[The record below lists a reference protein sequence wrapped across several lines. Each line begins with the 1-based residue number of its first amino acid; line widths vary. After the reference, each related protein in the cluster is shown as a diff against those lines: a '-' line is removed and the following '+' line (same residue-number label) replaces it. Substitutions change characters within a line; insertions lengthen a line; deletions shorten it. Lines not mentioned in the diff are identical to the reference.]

1 MPQQAIQSR
10 FFALSPNAYVVLD
23 PHLGIVDANR
33 AYLQVTGRRL
43 EELRG
48 RNIFEAFPGNTEH
61 GVDPGTVQLRHSFD
75 KVLRTRE
82 TDHIALIRY
91 DIAERQAD
99 GSDRLTHR
107 YWSASHI
114 PILDEAGDVSFILQH
129 TVDVTELQM
138 LKHAARAAPPAPDL
152 PDAPASRAAAPDI
165 NEAGVLQRAQALQAA
180 NLTLISQY
188 RRLLHMFD
196 QSPGFFAMLR
206 GPLHT
211 FEMANHAYYQ
221 LVGRRELVGRTV
233 REALPEVIDQSYMQL
248 LDRVYATGEP
258 FVGRGMPI
266 QLRRQP
272 DGPLADARVDF
283 LYQPIFEADG
293 SVSGIFVQGSDVT
306 EQHRATEESRT
317 YRDQLEALVRERT
330 AALQRSQAEHAETQ
344 AQLQHVQKL
353 ESLGRL
359 TGGVAHDFNN
369 LLQVVGSSLHLLKV
383 LTGTQVP
390 KAQRWIETA
399 SNAVASGAKLTGQLL
414 AFARRQ
420 PLAPQTINVGQIVDG
435 MGDLLGRALGEAI
448 EIRTTLAPDLW
459 NTYADP
465 HQLENVILNLA
476 INARDAMSGSGR
488 LFIEIYNTSLD
499 SHHGHIDPD
508 LELGDY
514 VLLSVSDSGC
524 GMTPEVLEKAFEP
537 FFSTKLEGHGT
548 GLGLSMVYGY
558 VKQSGGHVKI
568 YSEVGRGTTVKI
580 FLRRALRQED
590 SAPVVDA
597 GPVRGGTETILV
609 AEDDPQVLATA
620 IETLSDLGY
629 QVVKATDGPSALAVV
644 QNGTSIDL
652 LFTDVVMP
660 GGMRGPDLA
669 RRVRGLHPD
678 VPVLYTSGYTENA
691 FPAGGPAEP
700 HTALLAKPYRQEDL
714 ARRLRQLLDGA
725 SAARRRAQSA
735 RDSAPADDG
744 PASPVVI
751 GAPETAQGSLRIL
764 FVEDNEPLQAAV
776 SDLLEAMNHQV
787 TMVSS
792 GEQALE
798 RADDAAAF
806 DLLLT
811 DVRLPGMSGPDLA
824 QQLRERHPALRI
836 IFASGY
842 GRATLPA
849 AAGGVEGALMLHK
862 PYTRDVLA
870 QAIARVQQQG

>member
-1 MPQQAIQSR
+1 MPHQALQSR
-10 FFALSPNAYVVLD
+10 FFALSPNAYMVLD
-23 PHLGIVDANR
+23 PQLSIVDANQ
-33 AYLQVTGRRL
+33 AYLRVTDRQL
-43 EELRG
+43 EDLRG
-48 RNIFEAFPGNTEH
+48 RNVFEAFPGPP
-61 GVDPGTVQLRHSFD
+61 GRPADPGTVQLRDSLE
-75 KVLRTRE
+75 KVLRSRE

-91 DIAERQAD
+91 DIAERHPD
-99 GSDRLTHR
+99 GTDRMGHR
-107 YWSASHI
+107 YWSASHM

-138 LKHAARAAPPAPDL
+138 LKHAARARHAPPDGTA
-152 PDAPASRAAAPDI
+152 DARSPEPASSLNPEI
-165 NEAGVLQRAQALQAA
+165 SEAGVLERAQALQQA
-180 NLTLISQY
+180 NRTLIGQY

-211 FEMANHAYYQ
+211 FEMVNQAYYQ

-233 REALPEVIDQSYMQL
+233 REALPEVVDQSYIQL

-258 FVGRGMPI
+258 FVGRGMRL
-266 QLRRQP
+266 QLRRQL
-272 DGPLADARVDF
+272 DEPLADARIDF

-306 EQHRATEESRT
+306 EQHRALEETRT
-317 YRDQLEALVRERT
+317 YRDQLEELVRERT
-330 AALQRSQAEHAETQ
+330 AALLRSQAEHAETQ

-383 LTGTQVP
+383 LTGQQVP

-399 SNAVASGAKLTGQLL
+399 TNAVASGAKLTGQLL

-435 MGDLLGRALGEAI
+435 MGDLLGRALGETI
-448 EIRTTLAPDLW
+448 EIRTMLAPDLW

-488 LFIEIYNTSLD
+488 LFIESYNTTLD

-609 AEDDPQVLATA
+609 AEDDPQVLAAA
-620 IETLSDLGY
+620 IETLCELGY
-629 QVVKATDGPSALAVV
+629 RVVKATDGPSALAVV
-644 QNGTSIDL
+644 QGGAHVDL

-669 RRVRGLHPD
+669 RHVRSLRPEM
-678 VPVLYTSGYTENA
+678 PVLYTSGYTENA

-700 HTALLAKPYRQEDL
+700 HTALLPKPYRQEDL
-714 ARRLRQLLDGA
+714 ARRLRQLLEGA
-725 SAARRRAQSA
+725 RP
-735 RDSAPADDG
+735 APAQAAAHAGEAAD
-744 PASPVVI
+744 PVVLI
-751 GAPETAQGSLRIL
+751 GAPETAQASLRIL

-776 SDLLEAMNHQV
+776 SELLEAMSHQV
-787 TMVSS
+787 TTVSS

-798 RADDAAAF
+798 RADDVAAF

-811 DVRLPGMSGPDLA
+811 DIRLPGMSGHDLA
-824 QQLRERHPALRI
+824 RQLRDRHPALRI

-842 GRATLPA
+842 GRATVPA
-849 AAGGVEGALMLHK
+849 ATVGVEGALMLHK

-870 QAIARVQQQG
+870 QAIARALQRP